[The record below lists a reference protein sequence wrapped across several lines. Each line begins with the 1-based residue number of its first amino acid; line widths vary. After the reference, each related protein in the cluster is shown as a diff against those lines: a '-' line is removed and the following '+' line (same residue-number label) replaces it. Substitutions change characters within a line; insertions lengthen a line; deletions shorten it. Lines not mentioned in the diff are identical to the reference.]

1 VTARLLFTDI
11 INYYNHCARWIEDD
25 AEAMGWS
32 SQFNQKLRFDIF
44 NYLVDLTGLSVLDVG
59 CGDAAFYH
67 YLNDQ
72 TIDCQYYGIDI
83 SDEMIKR
90 AKHRC
95 PGVAV
100 RQSNLFDYHIL
111 HDVVVSSGAISI
123 HSQSTPMTFLSSV
136 IDHFLIL
143 ANQHVLFN
151 LLSIHSPK
159 KSSLLNYYDPAEVL
173 TMCLQKSPFATVHHG
188 YLPNDFTVHLIK
200 RFN

>member
-1 VTARLLFTDI
+1 MTTVPHTAVVD
-11 INYYNHCARWIEDD
+11 YYNDCALSIKDD
-25 AEAMGWS
+25 AKAMGWS
-32 SQFNQKLRFDIF
+32 SQFNQQLRFDVF
-44 NYLVDLTGLSVLDVG
+44 NYLVDFTGVSVLDVG
-59 CGDAAFYH
+59 CGDGAFFH

-90 AKHRC
+90 AQHRH
-95 PGVAV
+95 PGVSV
-100 RQSNLFDYHIL
+100 RQSNLFDYHTR

-123 HSQSTPMTFLSSV
+123 HSQTNAMTFLSSV
-136 IDHFLIL
+136 IDHFLEL

-159 KSSLLNYYDPAEVL
+159 KNSLFNYYDPAEVF
-173 TMCLQKSPFATVHHG
+173 TMCLQKSPFAIIHHG
-188 YLPNDFTVHLIK
+188 YLPNDFTVHLVK